1 MNTPNRDPP
10 PPPPTDRSGRQ
21 SNREIDTLLLESIE
35 ARYAENAEVTLQMV
49 AEIIGDEDP
58 VGDEGWDQDAEDSIT
73 VSWETSLRKRSSD
86 KVGTRGNND
95 DPLRELWRFCL
106 RFMKQAPPIMLSPMN
121 GVQFM
126 PARQIGDFATSSH
139 LFTQAACSTLAK
151 LVIHPLWS
159 GNHHPFLDALK
170 FAALCRV
177 DAKANI
183 NLSLRWPA
191 HCPVIQDLNG
201 RLMEAGNTSQ
211 SLPET
216 LPKLHMAAREAVHER
231 GERQS
236 VFSEVLS
243 CIGQIV
249 VAEAP
254 SKAEKAQLR
263 QGVIPFQGKDLDV
276 IKKAIDELAL
286 TDDRMPFSVE
296 DVHTAFK
303 FVGHRSEIPSR
314 QLLQSLDAR
323 ACKQVFRM
331 SERPDL
337 FGSKQAKRQ
346 KRIKRPDPEPATEV
360 VFERTTDPVARGL
373 STLTSDRDFG
383 AVDQDRPPVDSS
395 RHSNF
400 SANRPSNQY
409 NRTHGT
415 PDSGHQK
422 DHAHFSAQDI
432 YVPGGT
438 EAEVPTRRSLAP
450 LSLGGRPPLDQ
461 ALAVDDHEQVRR
473 NVATLGEQLDA
484 EKAERCRQIEDLK
497 VQQAEE
503 FEVIKRQNAG
513 AIATL
518 KSEHDEAIASLKT
531 KFDDDL
537 QALRSQY
544 AGRLGDIE
552 AENTRASDT
561 ATTQARLIDD
571 LKIQSIIFS
580 AHLATL
586 STKQSET
593 ERRCNEQAGL
603 IKTLQEENERLRQ
616 SAWAAPA
623 PTAEHTSTVFNEW
636 SQVDVAAGNGSS
648 GQAGT
653 VMGAMERVSERTSL
667 PRVQGGFT
675 ATTIPSVTGS
685 TTAQI
690 NHVPKRED

>member
-1 MNTPNRDPP
+1 MNTQNRDPP
-10 PPPPTDRSGRQ
+10 PPPPPPPTDRFGRQ

-58 VGDEGWDQDAEDSIT
+58 VVDEGWDQDAEDSIT

-151 LVIHPLWS
+151 LVVHPLWS

-177 DAKANI
+177 DAKANV

-191 HCPVIQDLNG
+191 HCPVIQELNG

-216 LPKLHMAAREAVHER
+216 LPKLHMAARETVPGS

-236 VFSEVLS
+236 VFSEVLF
-243 CIGQIV
+243 CIGQTA
-249 VAEAP
+249 VAESP

-286 TDDRMPFSVE
+286 TDNRMPFSVE

-337 FGSKQAKRQ
+337 FGSQKQAKRQ

-373 STLTSDRDFG
+373 STLT
-383 AVDQDRPPVDSS
+383 
-395 RHSNF
+395 
-400 SANRPSNQY
+400 
-409 NRTHGT
+409 
-415 PDSGHQK
+415 
-422 DHAHFSAQDI
+422 
-432 YVPGGT
+432 
-438 EAEVPTRRSLAP
+438 
-450 LSLGGRPPLDQ
+450 
-461 ALAVDDHEQVRR
+461 
-473 NVATLGEQLDA
+473 
-484 EKAERCRQIEDLK
+484 
-497 VQQAEE
+497 QAEE
-503 FEVIKRQNAG
+503 LEVIKRQNAG

-603 IKTLQEENERLRQ
+603 IRTLQEENERLRQ

-648 GQAGT
+648 GQAGM

-667 PRVQGGFT
+667 PRVQGSFT

>member
-1 MNTPNRDPP
+1 MNRDPP
-10 PPPPTDRSGRQ
+10 PPPPPTDKVGRQ

-58 VGDEGWDQDAEDSIT
+58 VVDEGWDQDAEDSIT

-139 LFTQAACSTLAK
+139 LFTQAACGTLAK
-151 LVIHPLWS
+151 VVVHPLWS

-177 DAKANI
+177 DAKANV

-201 RLMEAGNTSQ
+201 RLMEAGNTSR

-231 GERQS
+231 GEIQS

-249 VAEAP
+249 VAESP

-337 FGSKQAKRQ
+337 FGSVSV
-346 KRIKRPDPEPATEV
+346 P
-360 VFERTTDPVARGL
+360 
-373 STLTSDRDFG
+373 SD
-383 AVDQDRPPVDSS
+383 
-395 RHSNF
+395 
-400 SANRPSNQY
+400 
-409 NRTHGT
+409 
-415 PDSGHQK
+415 
-422 DHAHFSAQDI
+422 
-432 YVPGGT
+432 
-438 EAEVPTRRSLAP
+438 
-450 LSLGGRPPLDQ
+450 
-461 ALAVDDHEQVRR
+461 
-473 NVATLGEQLDA
+473 
-484 EKAERCRQIEDLK
+484 
-497 VQQAEE
+497 
-503 FEVIKRQNAG
+503 
-513 AIATL
+513 
-518 KSEHDEAIASLKT
+518 
-531 KFDDDL
+531 
-537 QALRSQY
+537 
-544 AGRLGDIE
+544 
-552 AENTRASDT
+552 
-561 ATTQARLIDD
+561 
-571 LKIQSIIFS
+571 
-580 AHLATL
+580 
-586 STKQSET
+586 
-593 ERRCNEQAGL
+593 
-603 IKTLQEENERLRQ
+603 
-616 SAWAAPA
+616 
-623 PTAEHTSTVFNEW
+623 
-636 SQVDVAAGNGSS
+636 
-648 GQAGT
+648 
-653 VMGAMERVSERTSL
+653 
-667 PRVQGGFT
+667 
-675 ATTIPSVTGS
+675 
-685 TTAQI
+685 
-690 NHVPKRED
+690 